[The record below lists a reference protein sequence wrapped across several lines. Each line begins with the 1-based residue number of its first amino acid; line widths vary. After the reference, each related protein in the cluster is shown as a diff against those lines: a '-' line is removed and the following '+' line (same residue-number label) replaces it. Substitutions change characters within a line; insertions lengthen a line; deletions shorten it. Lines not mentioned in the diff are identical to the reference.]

1 MLLQFL
7 LKHGID
13 HRAPFGSRNRRI
25 RHDRII
31 LIDALN
37 GHSGATTQVDKRWSV
52 CTPFFPG
59 LWSLRRQPHHSGRQI
74 TVPIYSD
81 EDIVNRRVRFR
92 QRAPAPAAMPDETW
106 QAGRPANRQDRAD
119 FAARQSPAQ
128 TVMEPCRSAK
138 LLLPSRFR
146 NGLCAVWTDASSQ
159 TGPLLEKSGT
169 FRFNHAF
176 P

>member
-1 MLLQFL
+1 ME
-7 LKHGID
+7 
-13 HRAPFGSRNRRI
+13 I
-25 RHDRII
+25 RERLHKWI
-31 LIDALN
+31 
-37 GHSGATTQVDKRWSV
+37 SGGQSARPS
-52 CTPFFPG
+52 FPG
-59 LWSLRRQPHHSGRQI
+59 SGPYADNRI
-74 TVPIYSD
+74 TRAARSPSQSTLD
-81 EDIVNRRVRFR
+81 EDIVNRGVRFR
-92 QRAPAPAAMPDETW
+92 QRAPAPAATRDETW
-106 QAGRPANRQDRAD
+106 QAGRPANRQDQAD

-146 NGLCAVWTDASSQ
+146 NGLCVVWTDASSQ